1 MVARTNRKSVK
12 KGLELS
18 NIFGDLPDMLKQ
30 QVLEFATPS
39 KEVFFLGYS
48 PKTKTFVKQINKSY
62 MKETLEYKINNPP
75 VEDVVNGM
83 NRLVITPPKIPCYE
97 LYFNT
102 GGLNQG
108 YRNYI
113 IVMDRKY
120 ARLDTILNRKCRK
133 SNTKIMSKYYIND
146 GIQIL
151 LTL

>member
-1 MVARTNRKSVK
+1 MIAKTNRKSVK
-12 KGLELS
+12 KGLKLS

-48 PKTKTFVKQINKSY
+48 PKTKTFIKQINKSY

-75 VEDVVNGM
+75 VEDIVDGM

-102 GGLNQG
+102 GGLG

-113 IVMDRKY
+113 IVMHSKY

>member
-1 MVARTNRKSVK
+1 MIAKTNRKSVK
-12 KGLELS
+12 KGLKLS

-48 PKTKTFVKQINKSY
+48 PKTKTFIKQINKSY
-62 MKETLEYKINNPP
+62 MKETLEYKRNNPP
-75 VEDVVNGM
+75 VVNGM

-102 GGLNQG
+102 GDLG
-108 YRNYI
+108 YRNFI

-120 ARLDTILNRKCRK
+120 VRLDTILNRKCRK

>member
-1 MVARTNRKSVK
+1 
-12 KGLELS
+12 
-18 NIFGDLPDMLKQ
+18 
-30 QVLEFATPS
+30 
-39 KEVFFLGYS
+39 
-48 PKTKTFVKQINKSY
+48 

-75 VEDVVNGM
+75 VEDIVDGM

-120 ARLDTILNRKCRK
+120 VRLITILDSKCRK
-133 SNTKIMSKYYIND
+133 SNTKIMTKHNIN
-146 GIQIL
+146 GIQIF